1 MNMKIA
7 DPFYI
12 IAHRGVSA
20 YAPENTMA
28 AFKLA
33 DEMGIDRVETD
44 VGFTKDCQLILFHD
58 NTLDRTTNGTGPSE
72 EMTLAELKQLDA
84 GSWGSN
90 PIPAGSSEPR
100 VAWNRDYSGERL
112 ITLPELLDAFGPR
125 FIYHIEI
132 KRPAPGLVPAVIHA
146 VQERDLVNHV
156 YISSINDLD
165 SLLEAKR
172 IEPSIRTDWSPV
184 NRLKENGPDTV
195 REAASHRITLFT
207 FNSGNLDAELVKLAN
222 ELGMETRSSGIKN
235 RQHMIEA
242 VEAGCNGMTINWPD
256 WLMEYVRELQGA

>member
-1 MNMKIA
+1 MKIA

-12 IAHRGVSA
+12 IAHRGASA
-20 YAPENTMA
+20 YAPENTMS

-33 DEMGIDRVETD
+33 DEMGIPRVETD
-44 VGFTKDCQLILFHD
+44 VGFTRDRHLILFHD
-58 NTLDRTTNGTGPSE
+58 KTLDRTTNGHGPSE
-72 EMTLAELKQLDA
+72 DLALSELKQMDA

-90 PIPAGSSEPR
+90 PTPAGSSEPE
-100 VAWNRDYSGERL
+100 VSWNRDYSGEQL
-112 ITLPELLDAFGPR
+112 ITLQELLDAFGRR
-125 FIYHIEI
+125 FVYHIEI
-132 KRPAPGLVPAVIHA
+132 KRPAPGLVPAVIKA
-146 VQERDLVNHV
+146 VRERDLVDHV

-172 IEPSIRTDWSPV
+172 IEPAIKTDWSPV
-184 NRLKENGPDTV
+184 NRLKENGPVTV
-195 REAASHRITLFT
+195 REAAHHGITMFT

-222 ELGMETRSSGIKN
+222 EMGMETRSSGIKN

-256 WLMEYVRELQGA
+256 WLVEYIREFEGA